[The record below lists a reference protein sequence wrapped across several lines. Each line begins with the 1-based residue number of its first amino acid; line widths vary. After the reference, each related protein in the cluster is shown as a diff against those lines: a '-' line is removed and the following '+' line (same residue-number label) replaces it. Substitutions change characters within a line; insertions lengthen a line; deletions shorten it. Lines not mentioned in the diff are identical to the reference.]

1 MDNKCSI
8 EKAAI
13 KSKIWLNHQLT
24 HKLHKPII
32 KHFTKI
38 WLNQQLTHKLHKPII
53 KHFTKNKLYS
63 SSINNIW
70 SADLGDMQL
79 IRKYNK
85 GIQFSLSVLDIYRK
99 YTSAVPLKVIKN
111 IAITKVF
118 QKMLGDSNWKPN
130 IIWVD

>member
-1 MDNKCSI
+1 MGNQCSI

-13 KSKIWLNHQLT
+13 KS
-24 HKLHKPII
+24 
-32 KHFTKI
+32 KI

-70 SADLGDMQL
+70 GADLGDMQL
-79 IRKYNK
+79 ISKYNK
-85 GIQFSLSVLDIYRK
+85 GIQFSLSALDIYRK

-111 IAITKVF
+111 IAIAKVF
-118 QKMLGDSNWKPN
+118 QKMLLLFLMLKFFKK
-130 IIWVD
+130 

>member
-1 MDNKCSI
+1 MGNKCSI

-13 KSKIWLNHQLT
+13 KS
-24 HKLHKPII
+24 
-32 KHFTKI
+32 KI

-70 SADLGDMQL
+70 GADLGDMQL
-79 IRKYNK
+79 ISKCNK

-99 YTSAVPLKVIKN
+99 YTSAVPLKVLKN
-111 IAITKVF
+111 IAIAKVF
-118 QKMLGDSNWKPN
+118 QKMLLLFLMLKFFKK
-130 IIWVD
+130 